1 MKIKILAILFT
12 IFFIFLKNSLAYE
25 NKILF
30 KVNNEIITSLD
41 ILNEINY
48 LNSLNKNL
56 KDLQKEKIFQIA
68 KNSLIREKIK
78 EITLLKIFKKIQLN
92 EEDFNRSVLNN
103 YSNLNFKN
111 IDELNQHLKKFDL
124 EIKKIERKISINAL
138 WNQIIYD
145 RFSKNVKIDLDKL
158 KNEILTNNKQTEFL
172 LSELVFNLEIN
183 ESLEKKFDLIS
194 ESILE
199 NGFENSVL
207 IYSISDSSS
216 NGGSL
221 GWVKESS
228 INKKIKN
235 EISKLKINEYTSP
248 ITIPGGFLILKLSEI
263 KETEREINLE
273 SELQTIIRLKT
284 NDQLNQFSNIFLNKV
299 KKDVIINEL

>member
-1 MKIKILAILFT
+1 MRIKILTIFT
-12 IFFIFLKNSLAYE
+12 FFFIFSNNCLANE

-30 KVNNEIITSLD
+30 KVNNIIITSVD

-48 LNSLNKNL
+48 LNSLNENL
-56 KDLQKEKIFQIA
+56 KNLQKEKIFQIA
-68 KNSLIREKIK
+68 KNSLIRERIK

-92 EEDFNRSVLNN
+92 NEDFNRSILNN
-103 YSNLNFKN
+103 YSNLNIN
-111 IDELNQHLKKFDL
+111 SIDELGQHLNKFNLDIQKI
-124 EIKKIERKISINAL
+124 EKKIHINAL

-145 RFSKNVKIDLDKL
+145 KFSSNVKIDVDKL
-158 KNEILTNNKQTEFL
+158 KKEILNNTKQTEFL

-183 ESLEKKFDLIS
+183 ENLEKKFNLIS
-194 ESILE
+194 ESILK

-207 IYSISDSSS
+207 IYSVSDSSS

-228 INKKIKN
+228 INKKIRN
-235 EISKLKINEYTSP
+235 EISKLKINDYTSP
-248 ITIPGGFLILKLSEI
+248 ITIPGGFLILKLNEV
-263 KETEREINLE
+263 KETEKEIDLE
-273 SELQTIIRLKT
+273 RELQTVIRLKT

-299 KKDVIINEL
+299 KKDIIINEF